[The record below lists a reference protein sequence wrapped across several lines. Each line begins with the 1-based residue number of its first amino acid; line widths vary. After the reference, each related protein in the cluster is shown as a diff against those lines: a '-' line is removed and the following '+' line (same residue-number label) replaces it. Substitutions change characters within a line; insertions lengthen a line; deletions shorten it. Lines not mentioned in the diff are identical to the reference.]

1 MIEQARGDAFG
12 RVGVVVIGRNEGER
26 LRRGLQS
33 VDALGERRVY
43 VDSGSTDGSVQ
54 AAAALGAKVISL
66 DMAKPFTAA
75 RARNAGL
82 RALLEAW
89 PDLEFVHFIDGDCEL
104 LPQWLE
110 SAMAFLARHP
120 DVVVAAGR
128 RRERYPDVSIYNR
141 LCDIEWNTPTG
152 EARAVGGD
160 ALFRVRPLVQAGG
173 YRDSLIAGEEPELC
187 VRLRA
192 AGGRVWRIDA
202 DMTWHDA
209 AITRF
214 SQWWRRTMRSGYAF
228 AEGAHL
234 HGAAPERH
242 FVRETRRALAW
253 GVVLPAAI
261 VLASCA
267 QPAAA
272 ALLLVYP
279 AQWIRLGR
287 RFAAQGGPVPWR
299 HAFFLILGRFPEA
312 QGAIKFLL
320 ARASGRAGALIEY
333 K

>member
-1 MIEQARGDAFG
+1 MIEQGRGDAFG

-26 LRRGLQS
+26 LCRCLRS
-33 VDALGERRVY
+33 VAALGARRVY
-43 VDSGSTDGSVQ
+43 VDSGSADGSVQ
-54 AAAALGAKVISL
+54 AAVALGAKVVSL
-66 DMAKPFTAA
+66 DMTKPFTAA
-75 RARNAGL
+75 RSRNAGL
-82 RALLEAW
+82 QALLAAC

-110 SAMAFLARHP
+110 SALAFLARHP
-120 DVVVAAGR
+120 DVVVVAGR
-128 RRERYPDVSIYNR
+128 RRERYPDASIYNR

-187 VRLRA
+187 LRLRR

-209 AITRF
+209 AIARF
-214 SQWWRRTMRSGYAF
+214 SQWWRRTKRSGYAF
-228 AEGAHL
+228 AQGAHL

-253 GVVLPAAI
+253 GAVLPGAI
-261 VLASCA
+261 VLASCFL
-267 QPAAA
+267 PATA

-279 AQWIRLGR
+279 AQWIRLGL

-312 QGAIKFLL
+312 QGGVKFLL
-320 ARASGRAGALIEY
+320 DRASGRAGALIEY

>member
-261 VLASCA
+261 VLASCV

-312 QGAIKFLL
+312 QGVIKFLL